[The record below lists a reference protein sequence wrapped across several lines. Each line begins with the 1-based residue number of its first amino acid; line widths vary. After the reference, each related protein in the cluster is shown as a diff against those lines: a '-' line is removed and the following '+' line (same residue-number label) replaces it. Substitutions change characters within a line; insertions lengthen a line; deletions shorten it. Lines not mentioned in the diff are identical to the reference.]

1 MQFFAG
7 DRASDVGRVLVQEIK
22 ILSDGSGLI
31 LIILLVR
38 QCVGMGNL
46 IGLLLKAAM
55 IVTVKGIERYLHD
68 AKLYGID
75 LSFGYVLHPVL
86 GAKTVLNESISYSAI
101 YERLKTYLSVLGID
115 SGETPHSMRAGC
127 AVTLAMSG
135 KVKTREMMDH
145 IGWSSGKSAEYYS
158 RSAKFFDS
166 GIVAQELTSA
176 QQVETEYQVNAD
188 FTNLQRLCDL

>member
-1 MQFFAG
+1 MCMTLDYMA
-7 DRASDVGRVLVQEIK
+7 
-22 ILSDGSGLI
+22 LI
-31 LIILLVR
+31 YHL
-38 QCVGMGNL
+38 
-46 IGLLLKAAM
+46 
-55 IVTVKGIERYLHD
+55 GICFVPY
-68 AKLYGID
+68 
-75 LSFGYVLHPVL
+75 L
-86 GAKTVLNESISYSAI
+86 GAKMVLNESISYSAI

-158 RSAKFFDS
+158 RSAKLFDS
-166 GIVAQELTSA
+166 GIVAQELANSVVSA